1 MTADALCER
10 LVGAGFR
17 TDEALSRAALVAAA
31 EQTFAATVGTTPRW
45 RWFVPG
51 RIEVFGKHTDYA
63 GGRSLVSAVPRG
75 IAVVAASHDGDRV
88 RVTDAI
94 DETTAIV
101 KPSDPMAASAGWE
114 RYIAVVTRRLA
125 ANFPGAKL
133 GSDIAIASDLPRD
146 AGLSSSSAL
155 IVAIATALIRC
166 GRLDQRPEWQ
176 HAITSIHE
184 LAWYLGCVENGGAY
198 PGLAGSAGV
207 GTFGGSEDHTAILT
221 CRAGHLSANRYI
233 PVTPLGH
240 VAMPEGW
247 TFVVGTTGV
256 RAHKAGNARD
266 RYNRLAW
273 ATEALR
279 TAWNNVPG
287 RIPAPSLAAAL
298 ATSATAA
305 RELAGMT
312 ATLPD
317 ASFSAVELER
327 RLTHFVREDARVPE
341 AVDAFAAAD
350 PGRLGEL
357 ASASQRD
364 ADTLLG
370 NQVPETRALVDAAI
384 NLNAWATSSFGA
396 GFGGS
401 VWAAVADGDAH
412 TFAQEWIKVY
422 GQRCP
427 RATGVETLVAH
438 PSPAL
443 IELTA

>member
-1 MTADALCER
+1 
-10 LVGAGFR
+10 
-17 TDEALSRAALVAAA
+17 
-31 EQTFAATVGTTPRW
+31 
-45 RWFVPG
+45 
-51 RIEVFGKHTDYA
+51 
-63 GGRSLVSAVPRG
+63 
-75 IAVVAASHDGDRV
+75 
-88 RVTDAI
+88 
-94 DETTAIV
+94 
-101 KPSDPMAASAGWE
+101 
-114 RYIAVVTRRLA
+114 
-125 ANFPGAKL
+125 
-133 GSDIAIASDLPRD
+133 
-146 AGLSSSSAL
+146 
-155 IVAIATALIRC
+155 
-166 GRLDQRPEWQ
+166 
-176 HAITSIHE
+176 
-184 LAWYLGCVENGGAY
+184 
-198 PGLAGSAGV
+198 
-207 GTFGGSEDHTAILT
+207 
-221 CRAGHLSANRYI
+221 
-233 PVTPLGH
+233 
-240 VAMPEGW
+240 
-247 TFVVGTTGV
+247 
-256 RAHKAGNARD
+256 
-266 RYNRLAW
+266 
-273 ATEALR
+273 
-279 TAWNNVPG
+279 
-287 RIPAPSLAAAL
+287 
-298 ATSATAA
+298 
-305 RELAGMT
+305 MT

-427 RATGVETLVAH
+427 RATGAETLVAH